1 MTAKQETAIVVCF
14 ETVLFLFE
22 VLMTTANFIM
32 AILTVYALYTG
43 SFEHW
48 YQWVLSVI
56 YLVLLV
62 YFVYLTIKERTEK
75 TLEWATEGSDHPA
88 WQKHCN
94 VRECPLVKH
103 IVNENKEQ
111 RTT

>member
-1 MTAKQETAIVVCF
+1 MTAKQETAIVACL
-14 ETVLFLFE
+14 ETVFFLFE
-22 VLMTTANFIM
+22 VLMTTANFI
-32 AILTVYALYTG
+32 ATIVTVYALYTG

-56 YLVLLV
+56 YLVILACYV
-62 YFVYLTIKERTEK
+62 YHVIKERTEK

-94 VRECPLVKH
+94 ARECPLVKH
-103 IVNENKEQ
+103 IEEQ
-111 RTT
+111 HE